1 VRRKRDLR
9 AELGD
14 LRQEL
19 QVMRAENA
27 RLRLERQAPLSLG
40 ATAERARVLLAD
52 SPDLEAAPGD
62 DSAATTLANAYMIRA
77 SILAVCED
85 LETTIGQLSLRLQTG
100 APPSELDRR
109 VRDRRRAK
117 AKAAAEVAGTTGGAA
132 TGDQRSAEPQELAH
146 ARATPTAGAL
156 GPGSTLLAQHD

>member
-1 VRRKRDLR
+1 
-9 AELGD
+9 
-14 LRQEL
+14 
-19 QVMRAENA
+19 MRAENA

-117 AKAAAEVAGTTGGAA
+117 AKATPDVAGAAGAA
-132 TGDQRSAEPQELAH
+132 AGDQRSAEPQELAH
-146 ARATPTAGAL
+146 VRATLTAGAL
-156 GPGSTLLAQHD
+156 GRGSTLLARHD